1 MERAKACECRDLSVM
16 KRYPSQ
22 GDETVSPYGDET
34 VSLPLICIYKNPVIT
49 SHLLWITQPPA
60 RIGRPKKYGNNNN
73 SDTSSRE
80 IMTAK
85 RDESDNRSEQPPK
98 PSLTGD
104 RRLDKALEKLR
115 RTLEAK
121 KEATK
126 QSAAANGRVE
136 HG

>member
-1 MERAKACECRDLSVM
+1 VQYNSNR
-16 KRYPSQ
+16 
-22 GDETVSPYGDET
+22 GD
-34 VSLPLICIYKNPVIT
+34 
-49 SHLLWITQPPA
+49 
-60 RIGRPKKYGNNNN
+60 NNGQWEYLNRN
-73 SDTSSRE
+73 DDSRNTSSRE

-85 RDESDNRSEQPPK
+85 RDEPDRQQPTPK

-104 RRLDKALEKLR
+104 RMLDKALEKLR

-126 QSAAANGRVE
+126 QSAPASGRAE